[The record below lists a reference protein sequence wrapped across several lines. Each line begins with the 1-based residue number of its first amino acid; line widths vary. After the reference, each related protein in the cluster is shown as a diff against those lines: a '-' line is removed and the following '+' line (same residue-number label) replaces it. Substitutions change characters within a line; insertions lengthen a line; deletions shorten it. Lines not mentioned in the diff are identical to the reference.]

1 LPDFFLIY
9 FLTTNGPAHYT
20 YNIQLTKNNFNELFL
35 FQNSPV
41 QPLPVAVEPGNTRDS
56 NSNTNGGVTDH
67 ASSSRRFLSAL
78 ISSSSATDDW
88 EATALLVLR
97 YHGPGDDGSFD
108 PSALNVL
115 GMNALQSKLPR
126 QNTEAPTKPP
136 IPRHQPLS
144 HSAEPH
150 RSCARQRESTTMHPD
165 VISQT
170 NKINKGNKRN
180 LAESKTDLVGM
191 L

>member
-1 LPDFFLIY
+1 M
-9 FLTTNGPAHYT
+9 
-20 YNIQLTKNNFNELFL
+20 
-35 FQNSPV
+35 